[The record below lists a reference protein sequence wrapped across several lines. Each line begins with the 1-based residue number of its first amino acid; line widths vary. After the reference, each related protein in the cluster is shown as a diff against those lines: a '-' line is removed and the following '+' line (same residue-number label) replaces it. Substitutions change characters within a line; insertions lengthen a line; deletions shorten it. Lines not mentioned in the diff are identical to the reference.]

1 MAVNRGQ
8 PAAIAATA
16 FDHYKH
22 HAAEAMS
29 APSIRDCWNAMAT
42 WSRDQA
48 ANEAQGFTNRQPEV
62 SAFVLAY
69 LEDDGQ
75 DAAGLGLQVALA
87 IDEYYRQMLGR
98 PPSHVELRMMEEALA
113 DAEQGLE
120 QLIGVEPTLALRR
133 SLFERDMAAPEVLV
147 DLIEPIME
155 EAEGDPDLG
164 PAAGGLFV
172 TAKAIALAYER
183 ANGIGGPKSSLSDAI
198 EAKIGRPLA
207 NVSRND
213 PCPCG
218 SGRKFKKCCAVA

>member
-1 MAVNRGQ
+1 
-8 PAAIAATA
+8 PPTL
-16 FDHYKH
+16 
-22 HAAEAMS
+22 
-29 APSIRDCWNAMAT
+29 
-42 WSRDQA
+42 
-48 ANEAQGFTNRQPEV
+48 EAQG
-62 SAFVLAY
+62 
-69 LEDDGQ
+69 
-75 DAAGLGLQVALA
+75 
-87 IDEYYRQMLGR
+87 
-98 PPSHVELRMMEEALA
+98 MEKGPA
-113 DAEQGLE
+113 DAEQGVG
-120 QLIGVEPTLALRR
+120 QRIGVEPTLALRR
-133 SLFERDMAAPEVLV
+133 SLFERDMAAAEVLV